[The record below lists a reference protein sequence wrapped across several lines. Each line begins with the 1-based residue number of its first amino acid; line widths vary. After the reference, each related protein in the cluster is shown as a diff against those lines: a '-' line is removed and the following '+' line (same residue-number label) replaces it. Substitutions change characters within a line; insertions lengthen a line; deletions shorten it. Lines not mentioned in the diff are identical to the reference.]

1 MIGDVRCRRVN
12 VCTPKSTKICTVCE
26 TDARFRTN
34 SELANARPRQLRRL
48 ATLLLCVVGET
59 KMRTNRFRDMA
70 CLARYRSKVRRTLVS
85 VCSKLQTALST
96 SSSSWDAPLLNDFA
110 SERLQRGQ
118 EGAQTGQGCPQTLYL
133 QVVELAVLPR
143 GRKLGCHRPSRVRSR
158 LFAY

>member
-1 MIGDVRCRRVN
+1 MSDDRRCVTSERVRVR
-12 VCTPKSTKICTVCE
+12 PKVPRCVPYSM
-26 TDARFRTN
+26 R
-34 SELANARPRQLRRL
+34 ELANARPRQLRRL